1 MVRNILGTEMTL
13 MAMSIASGGGEYTKH
28 YPANVDW
35 REAIEPR
42 PLYELLDEPAR
53 RIPAQ
58 NAIDFL
64 DKKTTYGE
72 LSAKVDRF
80 AKGLQTLGVKPGDRV
95 GLFLPNCPYFIIAY
109 FGILKAGGIV
119 VNYNPLYVAKE
130 IESQVK
136 DSGTTVMVTLD
147 LQALYSKLA
156 PMLGTTPLK
165 TIIVASMANALPF
178 IKKLLFPIVRRKD
191 LATPPRDSAHPRFDD
206 VAANDGRYQA
216 APIDPVKTVAVLQYT
231 GGTTGIPKG
240 AMLTHSNLFANAVQC
255 RRWFHGLEFG
265 KERALGVLPFF
276 HVFAMTV
283 VQNML
288 LSAGAEIV
296 MLPRF
301 EVDAAL
307 KAIVTKKT
315 TFVAGVPT
323 MYTAFNTAVAK
334 QPRDLSSVRNC
345 ISGGAPLPLEVK
357 QRFEQVTG
365 CHLVEGYGLTE
376 SSPVATCNPLGGVN
390 KAGSIGL
397 PLPLTRLELR
407 DIADPKAVSP
417 RGERGEICIGG
428 PQVMAGY
435 WNRPEATQQQMVDG
449 LLRTG
454 DIAMMD
460 EDGYFF
466 IVDRMKD
473 LILCSGFNV
482 YPRVVEEAIYQHPA
496 VEECTVIG
504 ITDAYRGQ
512 SPKAFVKL
520 LAEKTLTA
528 EELMA
533 FLKDKLNPIEMPRE
547 IEFRAALPKTLI
559 GKLSKKELV
568 AEEAAKAQVE
578 KRQN

>member
-1 MVRNILGTEMTL
+1 MTGTQLTEAL
-13 MAMSIASGGGEYTKH
+13 SIASGGREYTSH
-28 YPANVDW
+28 YPAQVDW
-35 REAIEPR
+35 NEPIEPK
-42 PLYELLDEPAR
+42 PLYELLDEPVR
-53 RIPAQ
+53 RVPSQ

-64 DKKTTYGE
+64 DKKTTYAD
-72 LSAKVDRF
+72 LSAQVDRF
-80 AKGLQTLGVKPGDRV
+80 AKGLQDRGLKPGDRV

-119 VNYNPLYVAKE
+119 VNFNPLYVARE
-130 IESQVK
+130 IEQQIR
-136 DSGTTVMVTLD
+136 DSGTEVMVTLD
-147 LQALYSKLA
+147 LQALYTKLK
-156 PMLGTTPLK
+156 PMLGTTPLR
-165 TIIVASMANALPF
+165 TVVICSMADALPL

-191 LATPPRDSAHPRFDD
+191 LATPPRDQAHPRY
-206 VAANDGRYQA
+206 AELTSNDGRYG
-216 APIDPVKTVAVLQYT
+216 PVSIDPVKTTAVLQYT

-240 AMLTHSNLFANAVQC
+240 AMLTHANLYANAIQC
-255 RRWFHGLEFG
+255 RRWFSTFEFG
-265 KERALGVLPFF
+265 KERVLGVLPFF

-283 VQNML
+283 IQNQML
-288 LSAGAEIV
+288 SVGAEIV

-307 KAIVTKKT
+307 KAIETKKP
-315 TFVAGVPT
+315 TFMAGVPT

-334 QPRDLSSVRNC
+334 QPRDLSSIRNC

-376 SSPVATCNPLGGVN
+376 ASPVTHCNPLGGIN

-397 PLPLTRLELR
+397 PLPLTRTELR
-407 DIADPKAVSP
+407 DIADPTRVVPK
-417 RGERGEICIGG
+417 GERGEICIGG

-435 WNRPEATQQQMVDG
+435 WNRAEATQQQMIGG

-473 LILCSGFNV
+473 LIICSGFNV
-482 YPRVVEEAIYQHPA
+482 YPRVVEEAVYQHPS

-504 ITDAYRGQ
+504 IDDSYRGQ

-520 LAEKTLTA
+520 QAGKTLTSD
-528 EELMA
+528 ELIQ

-547 IEFRAALPKTLI
+547 IEFRDALPKTLI

-568 AEEAAKAQVE
+568 AEEAAKAQ
-578 KRQN
+578 KA

>member
-1 MVRNILGTEMTL
+1 MTGTQLTEAL
-13 MAMSIASGGGEYTKH
+13 SIASGGREYTSH
-28 YPANVDW
+28 YPAQVDW
-35 REAIEPR
+35 NEPIEPK
-42 PLYELLDEPAR
+42 PLYELLDEPVR
-53 RIPAQ
+53 RVPSQ

-64 DKKTTYGE
+64 DKKTTYAD
-72 LSAKVDRF
+72 LSAQVDRF
-80 AKGLQTLGVKPGDRV
+80 AKGLQDRGLKPGDRV

-119 VNYNPLYVAKE
+119 VNFNPLYVARE
-130 IESQVK
+130 IEQQIR
-136 DSGTTVMVTLD
+136 DSGTEVMVTLD
-147 LQALYSKLA
+147 LQALYAKLK
-156 PMLGTTPLK
+156 PMLGTTPLR
-165 TIIVASMANALPF
+165 TVVICSMADALPL

-191 LATPPRDSAHPRFDD
+191 LATPPRDQAHPRY
-206 VAANDGRYQA
+206 AELTSNDGRYG
-216 APIDPVKTVAVLQYT
+216 PVSIDPVKTTAVLQYT

-240 AMLTHSNLFANAVQC
+240 AMLTHANLYANAIQC
-255 RRWFHGLEFG
+255 RRWFSTFEFG
-265 KERALGVLPFF
+265 KERVLGVLPFF

-283 VQNML
+283 IQNQML
-288 LSAGAEIV
+288 SVGAEIV

-307 KAIVTKKT
+307 KAIETKKP
-315 TFVAGVPT
+315 TFMAGVPT

-334 QPRDLSSVRNC
+334 QPRDLSSIRNC

-376 SSPVATCNPLGGVN
+376 ASPVTHCNPLGGIN

-397 PLPLTRLELR
+397 PLQLTRTELR
-407 DIADPKAVSP
+407 DIADPTRVVPK
-417 RGERGEICIGG
+417 GERGEICIGG

-435 WNRPEATQQQMVDG
+435 WNRAEATQQQMIGG

-473 LILCSGFNV
+473 LIICSGFNV
-482 YPRVVEEAIYQHPA
+482 YPRVVEEAVYQHPS

-504 ITDAYRGQ
+504 IDDSYRGQ

-520 LAEKTLTA
+520 QAGKTLTSD
-528 EELMA
+528 ELIQ

-547 IEFRAALPKTLI
+547 IEFRDALPKTLI

-568 AEEAAKAQVE
+568 AEEAAKAQ
-578 KRQN
+578 KA

>member
-1 MVRNILGTEMTL
+1 
-13 MAMSIASGGGEYTKH
+13 
-28 YPANVDW
+28 
-35 REAIEPR
+35 
-42 PLYELLDEPAR
+42 
-53 RIPAQ
+53 
-58 NAIDFL
+58 
-64 DKKTTYGE
+64 
-72 LSAKVDRF
+72 
-80 AKGLQTLGVKPGDRV
+80 
-95 GLFLPNCPYFIIAY
+95 
-109 FGILKAGGIV
+109 
-119 VNYNPLYVAKE
+119 
-130 IESQVK
+130 
-136 DSGTTVMVTLD
+136 MVTLD
-147 LQALYSKLA
+147 LQALYTKLA

-165 TIIVASMANALPF
+165 TIIVASMAGALPF

-191 LATPPRDSAHPRFDD
+191 LATPPRDSAHPRFEELVD
-206 VAANDGRYQA
+206 NDGRYQA
-216 APIDPVKTVAVLQYT
+216 VPVDPVKTVAVLQYT

-240 AMLTHSNLFANAVQC
+240 AMLTHANLFANAVQC

-288 LSAGAEIV
+288 LSAGAEII

-301 EVDAAL
+301 EVEAAL
-307 KAIVTKKT
+307 KAIETKKA

-323 MYTAFNTAVAK
+323 MYTAFNTSVAK
-334 QPRDLSSVRNC
+334 QPRNLSSVRNC

-407 DIADPKAVSP
+407 DIADPKKVST

-435 WNRPEATQQQMVDG
+435 WNRHEATQQQMVDG

-466 IVDRMKD
+466 IVDRIKD

-482 YPRVVEEAIYQHPA
+482 YPRVVEEAIYQHPD

-504 ITDAYRGQ
+504 ITDSYRGQ
-512 SPKAFVKL
+512 TP
-520 LAEKTLTA
+520 
-528 EELMA
+528 
-533 FLKDKLNPIEMPRE
+533 
-547 IEFRAALPKTLI
+547 
-559 GKLSKKELV
+559 KLSSSCWP
-568 AEEAAKAQVE
+568 A
-578 KRQN
+578 RP

>member
-1 MVRNILGTEMTL
+1 MANNDLGTEMTGTGL
-13 MAMSIASGGGEYTKH
+13 SIASGGSEYTKH
-28 YPANVDW
+28 YPANVNW
-35 REAIEPR
+35 HEPIEAR

-53 RIPAQ
+53 RIPTQ

-72 LSAKVDRF
+72 LAGQVDRF
-80 AKGLQTLGVKPGDRV
+80 AKGLQTLGVRPGDRV

-109 FGILKAGGIV
+109 FGILKAGGVV
-119 VNYNPLYVAKE
+119 VNYNPLYVTKE
-130 IESQVK
+130 IESQVR
-136 DSGTTVMVTLD
+136 DSGTAVMVTLD

-156 PMLGTTPLK
+156 PMLGSTPLK
-165 TIIVASMANALPF
+165 TIIIASMASALPF
-178 IKKLLFPIVRRKD
+178 VKKLLFPIVRRKD
-191 LATPPRDSAHPRFDD
+191 LATPPRDSAHPRFEEL
-206 VAANDGRYQA
+206 VANDGRYQA
-216 APIDPVKTVAVLQYT
+216 APIDPVKAVAVLQYT

-240 AMLTHSNLFANAVQC
+240 AMLTHANLFANAVQC

-265 KERALGVLPFF
+265 KERALGVLPLF

-288 LSAGAEIV
+288 LSAGAEII

-301 EVDAAL
+301 EVEAAL
-307 KAIVTKKT
+307 KAIETKKT

-323 MYTAFNTAVAK
+323 MYTAFNTSVAK
-334 QPRDLSSVRNC
+334 TPRNLSSVRNC

-376 SSPVATCNPLGGVN
+376 SSPVATCNPLGGIN

-407 DIADPKAVSP
+407 DIADPKTVVP
-417 RGERGEICIGG
+417 RGQRGEICIGG

-435 WNRPEATQQQMVDG
+435 WHRDEATRQQMVDG

-466 IVDRMKD
+466 IVDRIKD

-482 YPRVVEEAIYQHPA
+482 YPRVVEEAIYQHPN

-504 ITDAYRGQ
+504 IADSYRGQ
-512 SPKAFVKL
+512 TPKAFVKL
-520 LAEKTLTA
+520 LAGKTLTSD
-528 EELMA
+528 ELLE
-533 FLKDKLNPIEMPRE
+533 FLKDKLNPIEIPRE

-568 AEEAAKAQVE
+568 AEEAAKTEAG
-578 KRQN
+578 KS

>member
-1 MVRNILGTEMTL
+1 MTSTQL
-13 MAMSIASGGGEYTKH
+13 SEALSIASGGREYTSH
-28 YPANVDW
+28 YPAQVDW
-35 REAIEPR
+35 NEPIEPK
-42 PLYELLDEPAR
+42 PLYELLDEPVR
-53 RIPAQ
+53 RVPSQ

-64 DKKTTYGE
+64 DKKTTYAD
-72 LSAKVDRF
+72 LSAQVDRF
-80 AKGLQTLGVKPGDRV
+80 AKGLQDRGLKPGDRV
-95 GLFLPNCPYFIIAY
+95 GLFLPNCPYFIVAY

-119 VNYNPLYVAKE
+119 VNFNPLYVAKE
-130 IESQVK
+130 IEQQIR
-136 DSGTTVMVTLD
+136 DSGTEVMVTLD
-147 LQALYSKLA
+147 LQALYAKLQ

-165 TIIVASMANALPF
+165 TIVVCSMADALPF
-178 IKKLLFPIVRRKD
+178 VKKLLFPIVRRKD
-191 LATPPRDSAHPRFDD
+191 LATPPRDQAHPRY
-206 VAANDGRYQA
+206 AELTSNDGRYR
-216 APIDPVKTVAVLQYT
+216 PVSIDPVKTTAVLQYT

-240 AMLTHSNLFANAVQC
+240 AMLTHANLYANAIQC
-255 RRWFHGLEFG
+255 RRWFSTFEFG

-283 VQNML
+283 IQNQML
-288 LSAGAEIV
+288 SVGAEIV

-307 KAIVTKKT
+307 KAIETKKP
-315 TFVAGVPT
+315 TFMAGVPT

-334 QPRDLSSVRNC
+334 QPRDLSSIRNC

-365 CHLVEGYGLTE
+365 CFLVEGYGLTE
-376 SSPVATCNPLGGVN
+376 ASPVTHCNPLGGVT

-397 PLPLTRLELR
+397 PLPLTRVELR
-407 DIADPKAVSP
+407 DITDAARVVPK
-417 RGERGEICIGG
+417 GERGEICIGG

-435 WNRPEATQQQMVDG
+435 WNRAEATQQQMIGG

-473 LILCSGFNV
+473 LIICSGFNV
-482 YPRVVEEAIYQHPA
+482 YPRVIEEAVYQHPS

-504 ITDAYRGQ
+504 IDDSYRGQ

-520 LAEKTLTA
+520 QAGKTLTSD
-528 EELMA
+528 ELIQ

-547 IEFRAALPKTLI
+547 IEFRDALPKTLI

-568 AEEAAKAQVE
+568 AEEAAKAQ
-578 KRQN
+578 KA

>member
-1 MVRNILGTEMTL
+1 MSGTVVTGP
-13 MAMSIASGGGEYTKH
+13 MSIASGGRDYSAL
-28 YPANVDW
+28 YPASVDW
-35 REAIEPR
+35 HDPIDPK
-42 PLYELLDEPAR
+42 PLYELLDEPVR
-53 RIPAQ
+53 RIPGQ

-64 DKKTTYGE
+64 DRKTTYGE
-72 LSAKVDRF
+72 LSAQVDRF
-80 AKGLQTLGVKPGDRV
+80 AKGLQDRGLKPGDRV

-119 VNYNPLYVAKE
+119 VNFNPLYVAKE
-130 IESQVK
+130 IEQQIR
-136 DSGTTVMVTLD
+136 DSGTEVMVTLD
-147 LQALYSKLA
+147 LQALYAKLQ

-165 TIIVASMANALPF
+165 TIVVCSMADALPF

-191 LATPPRDSAHPRFDD
+191 LATPPRDQAHPRY
-206 VAANDGRYQA
+206 AELTANDGRYRA
-216 APIDPVKTVAVLQYT
+216 VAIDPVKTTAVLQYT

-240 AMLTHSNLFANAVQC
+240 AMLTHANLYANAIQC
-255 RRWFHGLEFG
+255 RRWFHTFEFG
-265 KERALGVLPFF
+265 RERVLGVLPFF

-283 VQNML
+283 IQNQML
-288 LSAGAEIV
+288 SVGAEIV

-301 EVDAAL
+301 EVEAAL
-307 KAIVTKKT
+307 KVIETKKP
-315 TFVAGVPT
+315 TFMAGVPT
-323 MYTAFNTAVAK
+323 MYTAFNGAVAK
-334 QPRDLSSVRNC
+334 QPRNLSSIRNC

-376 SSPVATCNPLGGVN
+376 SSPVTHCNPLGGVN

-397 PLPLTRLELR
+397 PLPLTRVELR
-407 DIADPKAVSP
+407 DIADATKVVPK
-417 RGERGEICIGG
+417 GERGEICIGG

-435 WNRPEATQQQMVDG
+435 WGRPEATQQQMVDG

-473 LILCSGFNV
+473 LIICSGFNV
-482 YPRVVEEAIYQHPA
+482 YPRVVEEAVYQHPA

-504 ITDAYRGQ
+504 VADDYRGQ
-512 SPKAFVKL
+512 RPKAFVKL
-520 LAEKTLTA
+520 QAGKTLTA
-528 EELMA
+528 EELTQ

-568 AEEAAKAQVE
+568 AEEAARTQKS
-578 KRQN
+578 

>member
-1 MVRNILGTEMTL
+1 MTG
-13 MAMSIASGGGEYTKH
+13 AVVTGPMSIASGGREYSDR
-28 YPANVDW
+28 YPVSVDW
-35 REAIEPR
+35 HEPIDPK
-42 PLYELLDEPAR
+42 PLYELLDEPVR
-53 RIPAQ
+53 RIPDQ

-72 LSAKVDRF
+72 LSAQVDRF
-80 AKGLQTLGVKPGDRV
+80 AKGLQDRGLRPGDRV

-119 VNYNPLYVAKE
+119 VNFNPLYVAKE
-130 IESQVK
+130 IEQQIR
-136 DSGTTVMVTLD
+136 DSGTEVMVTLD
-147 LQALYSKLA
+147 LQALYAKLQ

-165 TIIVASMANALPF
+165 TIVVCSMADALPF

-191 LATPPRDSAHPRFDD
+191 LATPPRDQGHPRYADLT
-206 VAANDGRYQA
+206 ANDGRYA
-216 APIDPVKTVAVLQYT
+216 RVPIDPAKTTAVLQYT

-240 AMLTHSNLFANAVQC
+240 AMLTHANLYANAIQC
-255 RRWFHGLEFG
+255 RRWFHSFEFG

-283 VQNML
+283 IQNQML
-288 LSAGAEIV
+288 SVGAEIV

-301 EVDAAL
+301 EVEAAL
-307 KAIVTKKT
+307 KAIETKKP
-315 TFVAGVPT
+315 TFMAGVPT
-323 MYTAFNTAVAK
+323 MYTAFNGAVAK
-334 QPRDLSSVRNC
+334 QPRNLSSIRNC

-376 SSPVATCNPLGGVN
+376 SSPVTHCNPLGGIN

-397 PLPLTRLELR
+397 PLPLTRVELR
-407 DIADPKAVSP
+407 DIADATKVVP

-435 WNRPEATQQQMVDG
+435 WGRPEATQQQMVDG

-473 LILCSGFNV
+473 LIICSGFNV
-482 YPRVVEEAIYQHPA
+482 YPRVVEEAVYQHPA

-504 ITDAYRGQ
+504 IADSYRGQ

-520 LAEKTLTA
+520 QAGKTLTA
-528 EELMA
+528 EELTQ

-568 AEEAAKAQVE
+568 AEEAAKT
-578 KRQN
+578 QNA

>member
-1 MVRNILGTEMTL
+1 MTGPAL
-13 MAMSIASGGGEYTKH
+13 SIASGGRDYTPH
-28 YPANVDW
+28 YPAEIDW
-35 REAIEPR
+35 HEPIAAK
-42 PLYELLDEPAR
+42 PLYELLDEPVR
-53 RIPAQ
+53 RVPTQ

-64 DKKTTYGE
+64 DKKTTYAE
-72 LSAKVDRF
+72 LSGQVDRF
-80 AKGLQTLGVKPGDRV
+80 AKGLQDQGLKPGDRV

-119 VNYNPLYVAKE
+119 VNFNPLYVAKE
-130 IESQVK
+130 IESQIR
-136 DSGTTVMVTLD
+136 DSGTEIMITLD

-156 PMLGTTPLK
+156 PMLGTTPLRK
-165 TIIVASMANALPF
+165 IVIASMAEALPF

-191 LATPPRDSAHPRFDD
+191 LATPPRDAAHPRFSEMT
-206 VAANDGRYQA
+206 ANDGRYQA
-216 APIDPVKTVAVLQYT
+216 VTIDPVKTTAVLQYT

-240 AMLTHSNLFANAVQC
+240 AMLTHANLYTNAIQC
-255 RRWFHGLEFG
+255 QRWFRSFEFG

-283 VQNML
+283 VQNQML
-288 LSAGAEIV
+288 SVGAEIV

-307 KAIVTKKT
+307 KAIETKKP
-315 TFVAGVPT
+315 TFMAGVPT
-323 MYTAFNTAVAK
+323 MYTAFNTAVTK
-334 QPRDLSSVRNC
+334 QPRNLSSIRNC
-345 ISGGAPLPLEVK
+345 ISGGAPLPLEVM

-365 CHLVEGYGLTE
+365 CFLVEGYGLTE
-376 SSPVATCNPLGGVN
+376 SSPVATCNPLGGTA

-397 PLPLTRLELR
+397 PLSLTRIELR
-407 DIADPKAVSP
+407 DIADATKVVPK
-417 RGERGEICIGG
+417 GERGEICIGG

-473 LILCSGFNV
+473 LIICSGFNV
-482 YPRVVEEAIYQHPA
+482 YPRVVEEAVYQHPA

-504 ITDAYRGQ
+504 ISDSYRGQ

-520 LAEKTLTA
+520 QAGKTLTA
-528 EELMA
+528 EELIE

-547 IEFRAALPKTLI
+547 IEFRDALPKTLI

-568 AEEAAKAQVE
+568 AEEAAKA
-578 KRQN
+578 KT

>member
-1 MVRNILGTEMTL
+1 MTGPAL
-13 MAMSIASGGGEYTKH
+13 SIASGGRDYTPH
-28 YPANVDW
+28 YPAEIDW
-35 REAIEPR
+35 HEPIAAK
-42 PLYELLDEPAR
+42 PLYELLDEPVR
-53 RIPAQ
+53 RVPTQ

-64 DKKTTYGE
+64 DKKTTYAE
-72 LSAKVDRF
+72 LSGQVDRF
-80 AKGLQTLGVKPGDRV
+80 AKGLQDQGLKPGDRV

-119 VNYNPLYVAKE
+119 VNFNPLYVAKE
-130 IESQVK
+130 IESQIR
-136 DSGTTVMVTLD
+136 DSGTEIMITLD

-156 PMLGTTPLK
+156 PMLGTTPLRK
-165 TIIVASMANALPF
+165 IVIASMAEALPF

-191 LATPPRDSAHPRFDD
+191 LATPPRDAAHPRFSEMT
-206 VAANDGRYQA
+206 ANDGRYQA
-216 APIDPVKTVAVLQYT
+216 VTIDPVKTTAVLQYT

-240 AMLTHSNLFANAVQC
+240 AMLAHANLSPNAIQC
-255 RRWFHGLEFG
+255 QRWFRSFEFG

-283 VQNML
+283 VQNQML
-288 LSAGAEIV
+288 SVGAEIV

-307 KAIVTKKT
+307 KAIETKKP
-315 TFVAGVPT
+315 TFMAGVPT
-323 MYTAFNTAVAK
+323 MYTAFNTAVTK
-334 QPRDLSSVRNC
+334 QPRNLSSIRNC
-345 ISGGAPLPLEVK
+345 ISGGAPLPLEVM

-365 CHLVEGYGLTE
+365 CFLVEGYGLTE
-376 SSPVATCNPLGGVN
+376 SSPVATCNPLGGTA

-397 PLPLTRLELR
+397 PLSLTRIELR
-407 DIADPKAVSP
+407 DIADATKVVPK
-417 RGERGEICIGG
+417 GERGEICIGG

-473 LILCSGFNV
+473 LIICSGFNV
-482 YPRVVEEAIYQHPA
+482 YPRVVEEAVYQHPA

-504 ITDAYRGQ
+504 ISDSYRGQ

-520 LAEKTLTA
+520 QAGKTLTA
-528 EELMA
+528 EELIE

-547 IEFRAALPKTLI
+547 IEFRDALPKTLI

-568 AEEAAKAQVE
+568 AEEAAKA
-578 KRQN
+578 KT